1 MKNGVALLDKD
12 PGSVLSL
19 EDYIAK
25 CNSSA
30 IPINSATRDPLP
42 AASAEDAIQR
52 YPESFSE
59 VQQEGVTEPQ
69 ALPVAVRSEPLP
81 VEGISEAGDPDFNA
95 TPSVDIPLILFNALR
110 MIRVATQE

>member
-25 CNSSA
+25 CKSSA

-42 AASAEDAIQR
+42 AASAEYAIQR

-59 VQQEGVTEPQ
+59 VQQ
-69 ALPVAVRSEPLP
+69 
-81 VEGISEAGDPDFNA
+81 
-95 TPSVDIPLILFNALR
+95 
-110 MIRVATQE
+110 